1 MSTNQIRVPLN
12 QVVVKSKNGK
22 SGKPFYYFEVL
33 EPQWKFL
40 QTDNP
45 RIEALLSSCAE
56 SRQPINLNVLLQKNS
71 FVVDDSS
78 FPK

>member
-1 MSTNQIRVPLN
+1 MSPNQIRVPLH
-12 QVVVKSKNGK
+12 QVVVKTKNGK

-45 RIEALLSSCAE
+45 RCEALLSSFAE
-56 SRQPINLNVLLQKNS
+56 SGAPVDINVLLQKDA
-71 FVVDDSS
+71 FVVDENS
-78 FPK
+78 FN